1 MSEWPGK
8 KATGNARWWYDEALH
23 KHIYHP
29 AHKHI
34 YHPAHKHIFHSAHK
48 HIFHSAQIG
57 ELEQLLSSKVA
68 EDERRTEQLQNLQVT
83 ACGCVAYRS
92 EMLTAVVHL
101 VG

>member
-1 MSEWPGK
+1 MSEWPGN
-8 KATGNARWWYDEALH
+8 KATGNARWWYDEAIH
-23 KHIYHP
+23 KHICHP

-34 YHPAHKHIFHSAHK
+34 YHPAHKHIFHS
-48 HIFHSAQIG
+48 SQIG

-83 ACGCVAYRS
+83 MCGCVAYRS

>member
-1 MSEWPGK
+1 MSVWPEN
-8 KATGNARWWYDEALH
+8 KATGNARWWYDEAIH

-29 AHKHI
+29 
-34 YHPAHKHIFHSAHK
+34 AHK

-83 ACGCVAYRS
+83 MCGCVAHRS
-92 EMLTAVVHL
+92 EMFTAVVHL